1 MATYIRYATR
11 AKKHTLKLD
20 DARTRAVVDTNLS
33 AVTILD
39 KGTGNFTL
47 TFIFPDRTELELDQG
62 EVSNGDR
69 FSWDIE
75 ELRLTNT
82 AQAGL
87 TVKLLVEQQIGL
99 G

>member
-11 AKKHTLKLD
+11 ARKHDVKLD
-20 DARTRAVVDTNLS
+20 NARTRDLIDADLT

-39 KGTGNFTL
+39 KSTGAFTL
-47 TFIFPDRTELELDQG
+47 TFIFPDETELELDQD
-62 EVSNGDR
+62 ELVDGDI
-69 FSWDIE
+69 FEWDIK

-87 TVKLLVEQQIGL
+87 TLKLLVDQQVI
-99 G
+99 